1 MPSPRIIPESS
12 EHPLPLFRPEVSA
25 AQQQKVYG
33 EVLRIR
39 PLSLGLLVSLGIA
52 LAGFLLGVLILLKK
66 PP

>member
-1 MPSPRIIPESS
+1 MPSPKVISESS
-12 EHPLPLFRPEVSA
+12 EHPLPLFRPEVWA

-39 PLSLGLLVSLGIA
+39 PLSVRLLVCLGIA
-52 LAGFLLGVLILLKK
+52 LAGLLLGVLILLGK